1 MKHTVVSIVLL
12 ISLASLGA
20 VMNHGWEWASSIANP
35 GTNLISPGGIAT
47 SPVTG
52 YSFVAG
58 EFEGTATFGAT
69 TLTSAGNW
77 DAYVGCIDPAGV
89 WQWAVR
95 VGAAGPDGARDIA
108 CSTAGFVYVCGEFS
122 GTASFGSTTLTS
134 AGYRDA
140 FIAKLDADGNWLWA
154 VRGGGIYVDSC
165 LNLSLKHVIFYLDEV
180 YVTGYFEGTAA
191 FGSTTLTSQGAR
203 DLFVGRLGSDGSWNW
218 AVRAGG
224 SGIYEIPSDICR
236 LGSNLFIAGSFTG
249 SAGFGS
255 TTLTANGDWGDGFIA
270 KLDND
275 GNWIWA
281 LHCGGTDTSGPGAIC
296 TDGANIYVTGS
307 FEGSLTLGATTLSSH
322 GAYDGFAG
330 RISPD
335 GAWLW
340 ALGVGGSGDDYCYD
354 ALADS
359 SAGAFVTGSF
369 SNSVTFGSTTLASAG
384 SADIFV
390 MKLSAAGAHIW
401 TKQAGGIGFD
411 AGNFIARDP
420 ARERYYV
427 TGLFGNTALFDGHP
441 VTNQEGNWDVYV
453 ARLDEYEVCPLAPQN
468 LSLTMTAAYEDDP
481 PILFYNE
488 TLTWDPVSLD
498 THGRPVTPDT
508 YRIYYWIPGWDSYHW
523 FGSTQQCQWTHNI
536 QGDTQPAIGFYKI
549 VAEKY

>member
-1 MKHTVVSIVLL
+1 MKNTAVFLVLL

-20 VMNHGWEWASSIANP
+20 VMNHGWEWASSIVNT
-35 GTNLISPGGIAT
+35 GTNLISPSGVAT

-52 YSFVAG
+52 NTIVVG
-58 EFEGTATFGAT
+58 EFEGTAVFGAT

-77 DAYVGCIDPAGV
+77 DAYVACIDPAGV

-95 VGAAGPDGARDIA
+95 VGAAGPDGAQDIA
-108 CSTAGFVYVCGEFS
+108 CSTTGFVYVCGEFS
-122 GTASFGSTTLTS
+122 GSASFGSTTLTS

-154 VRGGGIYVDSC
+154 VSGGGIYVDTC
-165 LNLSLKHVIFYLDEV
+165 LNLTLKHVLFYDEV
-180 YVTGYFEGTAA
+180 YLTGYFEGTAT
-191 FGSTTLTSQGAR
+191 FGSTTLNSQGAR
-203 DLFVGRLGSDGSWNW
+203 DLFVGKLGSGGSWNW

-224 SGIYEIPSDICR
+224 SGNYEIPGDICL
-236 LGSNLFIAGSFTG
+236 LGSNLFIGGGFTG
-249 SAGFGS
+249 SASFGS

-270 KLDND
+270 KLDTG

-281 LHCGGTDTSGPGAIC
+281 VHYGGTDTCQTLSIC
-296 TDGANIYVTGS
+296 ADGANIYVTGS
-307 FEGSLTLGATTLSSH
+307 YEDSLTLGATLLTSQ
-322 GAYDGFAG
+322 GGYDGFAG

-335 GAWLW
+335 GVWLW

-354 ALADS
+354 AWANAS
-359 SAGAFVTGSF
+359 SGALITGSF
-369 SNSVTFGSTTLASAG
+369 SNSVAFGSTTLTSAG
-384 SADIFV
+384 SSDIFV
-390 MKLSAAGAHIW
+390 MKLNTAGTPVW

-420 ARERYYV
+420 AQDRYYV
-427 TGLFGNTALFDGHP
+427 TGLFGNTASFDGHQ
-441 VTNQEGNWDVYV
+441 VTNPEGNWDVYV
-453 ARLDEYEVCPLAPQN
+453 ARLDEYEVCPQAPQN
-468 LSLTMTAAYEDDP
+468 VSLTMTPAYEDDP

-508 YRIYYWIPGWDSYHW
+508 YRIYYWVPGWDSYHW
-523 FGSTQQCQWTHNI
+523 FGSTQQCHWTHNI
-536 QGDTQPAIGFYKI
+536 QGDSQPYIGFYKI